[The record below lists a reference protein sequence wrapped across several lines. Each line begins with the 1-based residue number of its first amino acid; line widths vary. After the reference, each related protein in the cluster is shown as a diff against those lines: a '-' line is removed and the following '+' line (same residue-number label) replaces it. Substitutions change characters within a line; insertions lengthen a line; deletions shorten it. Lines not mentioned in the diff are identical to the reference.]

1 MNMHQPLCTVFKS
14 YNDFVHYRGKREL
27 IHEYYKTG
35 DITVLLYQLYG
46 GQYVK
51 ILRSNKYIL
60 KAVFMEDLIEFREN
74 NLITHRKFNDM
85 VAEHVEFIDENI
97 VAMRYLTKYDSNIQ
111 KIFRGIKNET
121 TNNNNNLT
129 IRMCEDYLLP
139 CSKGFLRLK
148 KELISGINGKGNKIY
163 RNVGYLTEIKQDTV
177 TEEKLE
183 EWLKKMPW

>member
-1 MNMHQPLCTVFKS
+1 ML
-14 YNDFVHYRGKREL
+14 
-27 IHEYYKTG
+27 
-35 DITVLLYQLYG
+35 
-46 GQYVK
+46 
-51 ILRSNKYIL
+51 
-60 KAVFMEDLIEFREN
+60 
-74 NLITHRKFNDM
+74 
-85 VAEHVEFIDENI
+85 AEHVEFIDDNI

-121 TNNNNNLT
+121 TNNNNLT